1 MKPVNMH
8 TAKSKPIKQKG
19 IALITSL
26 LIVTL
31 ASTAAVTITA
41 QLQREI
47 RRSGNMLH
55 HDQAYIYALAAED
68 FARYGLKLDHDA
80 GKTDHLN
87 ELWHI
92 IPVSEE
98 IEGGTLEGKLKDLQ
112 GLFNINNLANKKDA
126 DLQRFKRLLTNLQ
139 LTNEEILQVTASLQD
154 WMDED
159 QTSALAYGAEDDYY
173 QGLAEPDRPYLAG
186 NRLLSHLSE
195 LRLIKGFSTEL
206 LTKLRI
212 NPSYDEETGEPL
224 PPVFTALPEYTELNI
239 NTAPAEV
246 LKSLDIKITDEIAQQ
261 IINRRDG
268 SVLEGGDVTPFE
280 SIDDFKKYLESIAI
294 KNANVESL
302 SVSTQYF
309 LLNAK
314 TTIGQ
319 MTMNLYSQLKR
330 DDKGISTVV
339 SRSQGVY

>member
-1 MKPVNMH
+1 MR
-8 TAKSKPIKQKG
+8 SQRQKG

-31 ASTAAVTITA
+31 ATTAAVTITS

-55 HDQAYIYALAAED
+55 YDQAYIYALAAED

-80 GKTDHLN
+80 GKIDHLN
-87 ELWHI
+87 ELWHV
-92 IPVSEE
+92 IPVAEE
-98 IEGGTLEGKLKDLQ
+98 IEGGTLEGKLADLQ
-112 GLFNINNLANKKDA
+112 GLFNINNLANKKA
-126 DLQRFKRLLTNLQ
+126 TDLERFKRLLENL
-139 LTNEEILQVTASLQD
+139 EITQQDIQQITASLQD
-154 WMDED
+154 WMDAD
-159 QTSALAYGAEDDYY
+159 QTSMLAYGAEDDYY
-173 QGLAEPDRPYLAG
+173 QGLAEPARPYLTA
-186 NRLLSHLSE
+186 NRLLSNLSE
-195 LRLIKGFSTEL
+195 LRLIKGFSAEV
-206 LTKLRI
+206 LTKMRI
-212 NPSYDEETGEPL
+212 NPSYDQETGEAL
-224 PPVFTALPEYTELNI
+224 PSLFSALPEYTELNI

-246 LKSLDIKITDEIAQQ
+246 LKSLDAKITDEIAQQ
-261 IINRRDG
+261 IISRRDG

-280 SIDDFKKYLESIAI
+280 SIDDFKKYLGSIQLNNI
-294 KNANVESL
+294 NVEAL

-309 LLNAK
+309 LLTAK

-330 DDKGISTVV
+330 DDKGISSVV

>member
-1 MKPVNMH
+1 MSPVNNIRP
-8 TAKSKPIKQKG
+8 SRQRG

-31 ASTAAVTITA
+31 ATTAAVTITS

-80 GKTDHLN
+80 GKIDHLN
-87 ELWHI
+87 ELWHV
-92 IPVSEE
+92 IPVAEE
-98 IEGGTLEGKLKDLQ
+98 IEGGTLEGKLDDLQ
-112 GLFNINNLANKKDA
+112 GLFNINNLANKKPEDQ
-126 DLQRFKRLLTNLQ
+126 QRFQRLLKNLE
-139 LTNEEILQVTASLQD
+139 LTTEESQQITAALLD
-154 WMDED
+154 WMDAD
-159 QTSALAYGAEDDYY
+159 QTSELAYGAEDDYY
-173 QGLAEPDRPYLAG
+173 QGLSEPQRPYLAA

-195 LRLIKGFSTEL
+195 LRLIKGFSKEVL
-206 LTKLRI
+206 DKMRI
-212 NPSYDEETGEPL
+212 NPAYDQETGEPL
-224 PPVFTALPEYTELNI
+224 SSIFTVLPEYTALNI

-261 IINRRDG
+261 IISRRDG

-280 SIDDFKKYLESIAI
+280 SVDDFKKYLTSIAI
-294 KNANVESL
+294 KNINVEAL

-309 LLNAK
+309 SLTAK

-330 DDKGISTVV
+330 DDKGISQVI